1 VRALPDFPWDR
12 LVPYE
17 RQAAAHPGGLV
28 DLSIGTPVDPTPRVV
43 RDALAA
49 ASDAPGYPAT
59 SGTPVLRKAVA
70 AWFARRWGIDT
81 VDPEGVLPT
90 IGSKELVAWLPT
102 LLDVGP
108 GDAVV
113 HPRLAYPTY
122 DIGARLAGADPV
134 GSDSLTELGPR
145 RVGMIWLNSPAN
157 PHGRVLPVAH
167 LAKVV
172 AWARERGAV
181 VASDECYLEFGW
193 EARPASV
200 LDPEV
205 NGGSLDGLL
214 AVHSMSKRSNMAGYR
229 AGFVAGD
236 VTLVRRLLEVR
247 RHAGMMV
254 PAPVQAALAAALG
267 DDAHV
272 DEQRACYSARRAV
285 LRAALEDSGFVIDHS
300 QGGLYIWATRGE
312 ACWDTV
318 SWLAGRGILVAPGDF
333 YGRAGER
340 HIRVAMTATDERV
353 AAAAER
359 LTSR

>member
-1 VRALPDFPWDR
+1 VRTLPDFPWDR

-59 SGTPVLRKAVA
+59 YGTPVLRKAVA

-272 DEQRACYSARRAV
+272 DEQRARYSARRAV

-340 HIRVAMTATDERV
+340 HIRVALTATDERV

>member
-1 VRALPDFPWDR
+1 VRTLPDFPWDR

-28 DLSIGTPVDPTPRVV
+28 DLSVGTPVDPTPGVV

-49 ASDAPGYPAT
+49 AADAPGYPAT
-59 SGTPVLRKAVA
+59 YGTPALREAVV

-81 VDPEGVLPT
+81 VDPDGVLPT

-108 GDAVV
+108 SDAVV

-122 DIGARLAGADPV
+122 EVGARLAGADPV

-145 RVGMIWLNSPAN
+145 RVGMIWVNSPAN

-193 EARPASV
+193 DARPASV
-200 LDPEV
+200 LDPDV
-205 NGGSLDGLL
+205 NGGSLDGVL
-214 AVHSMSKRSNMAGYR
+214 AVHSMSKRSTMAGYR

-254 PAPVQAALAAALG
+254 PAPVQAALVAALG

-272 DEQRACYSARRAV
+272 DEQRARYAARRAV
-285 LRAALEDSGFVIDHS
+285 LRAALDDAGFAVDHS
-300 QGGLYIWATRGE
+300 EGGLYLWATRGE
-312 ACWDTV
+312 LCWDTV
-318 SWLAGRGILVAPGDF
+318 GWLAGRGILVAPGDF
-333 YGRAGER
+333 YGRDGER
-340 HIRVAMTATDERV
+340 HVRVALTATDEKI
-353 AAAAER
+353 AAAAQR
-359 LTSR
+359 LTSQ

>member
-1 VRALPDFPWDR
+1 VRTLPVFPWDR

-17 RQAAAHPGGLV
+17 RQAAAHAGGLV
-28 DLSIGTPVDPTPRVV
+28 DLSVGTPVDPTPRVV
-43 RDALAA
+43 RDALSA

-59 SGTPVLRKAVA
+59 YGTPALRQAVA
-70 AWFARRWGIDT
+70 AWFARRWGIDL
-81 VDPEGVLPT
+81 VDADGVLPT
-90 IGSKELVAWLPT
+90 IGAKEFVAWLPT
-102 LLDVGP
+102 LLDVGA

-145 RVGMIWLNSPAN
+145 RIRMIWVNSPAN

-200 LDPEV
+200 LDPDV
-205 NGGSLDGLL
+205 NGGSLDGVL
-214 AVHSMSKRSNMAGYR
+214 AVHSMSKRSTMAGYR

-254 PAPVQAALAAALG
+254 PAPVQAAVVAALG

-272 DEQRACYSARRAV
+272 DEQRARYAARRAV
-285 LRAALEDSGFVIDHS
+285 LRSALENAGFVIDHS
-300 QGGLYIWATRGE
+300 EGGLYIWATRGE
-312 ACWDTV
+312 PCWDTV
-318 SWLAGRGILVAPGDF
+318 AWLAARGILVAPGDF
-333 YGRAGER
+333 YGRGGER
-340 HIRVAMTATDERV
+340 HVRVALTATDERV
-353 AAAAER
+353 SAAAEH